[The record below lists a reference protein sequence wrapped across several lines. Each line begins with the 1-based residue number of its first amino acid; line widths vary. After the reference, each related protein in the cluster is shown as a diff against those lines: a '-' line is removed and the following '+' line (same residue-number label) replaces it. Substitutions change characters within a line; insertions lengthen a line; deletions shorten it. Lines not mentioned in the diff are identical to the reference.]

1 MMDDNIKRRLL
12 LLIKYLVVLFILFL
26 FFLPIFSMFLVSVKS
41 EAEIFD
47 YSTGLFPKTLK
58 WSNYVF
64 ALTSINYLRY
74 LWNTIFVSFLY
85 TISCTLSSAMAGYA
99 FARFQIRESNLFFT
113 IVLSSIM
120 IPYIITIIPFYLLI
134 RNLGLTDNHFL
145 WFIYG
150 ISGAPFMIYLYR
162 QFFLTI
168 PASFEESARIDG
180 GSRWQIFFRIM
191 LPLAKSGT
199 IIAAMFA
206 FQWTWQNYIMPVLF
220 LTAETTTLAVKL
232 NGAYVDIQ
240 QNILYGPLMAGVFY
254 YIAVPVIL
262 FFIFK
267 RHIMRGM
274 LTGGLKG

>member
-1 MMDDNIKRRLL
+1 MMNARTKRRLL
-12 LLIKYLVVLFILFL
+12 LLAKYVIVLFFILV
-26 FFLPIFSMFLVSVKS
+26 FFLPIISMFLVSLKS

-47 YSTGLFPKTLK
+47 YSTGIWPQNPK

-74 LWNTIFVSFLY
+74 LYNTVIVSVFY
-85 TISCTLSSAMAGYA
+85 TISCTFSSAMAGYA
-99 FARFQIRESNLFFT
+99 FARFQIRETNFFFT

-120 IPYIITIIPFYLLI
+120 IPYIITIIPFYLLV
-134 RNLGLTDNHFL
+134 RSLALTDKHFL
-145 WFIYG
+145 WLIYG
-150 ISGAPFMIYLYR
+150 ISGAPFMIYLFR

-180 GSRWQIFFRIM
+180 ANRWQIFFRIM
-191 LPLAKSGT
+191 LPLVKSGT
-199 IIAAMFA
+199 VIAAMFA
-206 FQWTWQNYIMPVLF
+206 FQWTWQDYIMPVLF
-220 LTAETTTLAVKL
+220 LTAKTTTLAVKL
-232 NGAYVDIQ
+232 NGAYVDVQ

-267 RHIMRGM
+267 RQIMEGM

>member
-1 MMDDNIKRRLL
+1 MMNNAIKRKLP
-12 LLIKYLVVLFILFL
+12 LLIKYLVVLFILLL
-26 FFLPIFSMFLVSVKS
+26 FFLPIISMFLVSVKS

-47 YSTGLFPKTLK
+47 YSTGLWPKSPK

-74 LWNTIFVSFLY
+74 LWNTIFVSVLY
-85 TISCTLSSAMAGYA
+85 TITCTLSSAMAGYA

-145 WFIYG
+145 WLIYG
-150 ISGAPFMIYLYR
+150 ISGAPFMIYLFR

-180 GSRWQIFFRIM
+180 ANRWQIFFRIM

-199 IIAAMFA
+199 IITAMFA

-220 LTAETTTLAVKL
+220 LTAKTTTLAVKL

-240 QNILYGPLMAGVFY
+240 QNILYGPLMAEVFY

-262 FFIFK
+262 FFIVK

-274 LTGGLKG
+274 LAGGLKG